1 MVIQRLP
8 VELSGCVIGL
18 RKQRLALEK
27 LFAEA
32 STKGDSSAACRISDS
47 LVRIA
52 QTFHNLGREKRT
64 KRGRGFG
71 GEYPVPVEAQVIGPA
86 ESLERVG

>member
-18 RKQRLALEK
+18 RKQRLALEQ

-32 STKGDSSAACRISDS
+32 STKGDSAAACRVSDS
-47 LVRIA
+47 LVKIA
-52 QTFHNLGREKRT
+52 QAFHQLGRETRT
-64 KRGRGFG
+64 KRGRSFA

-86 ESLERVG
+86 DSLERVG